1 MTFTVTAADSV
12 YDALALIYV
21 EASDRK
27 SVRNAADWIEMQLK
41 NDPLSKVTP
50 IDDLYFLRRCPL
62 VALCK
67 ISVDDRLVTIIEIH
81 RIDVP

>member
-27 SVRNAADWIEMQLK
+27 SVRNAAD
-41 NDPLSKVTP
+41 
-50 IDDLYFLRRCPL
+50 
-62 VALCK
+62 
-67 ISVDDRLVTIIEIH
+67 
-81 RIDVP
+81 